1 MSKLQPPPP
10 GKLVFGLIYRES
22 IPARSCWE
30 ELEQLWGPWDYISA
44 ATAFRFT
51 GYYEKEM
58 GASLFRRWGCSRRLV
73 PQDQLAAVKLKTNE
87 LETRWEVKGQRQV
100 NVDPG
105 ILSAERLVL
114 ATGKNYIHRI
124 YLGSGV
130 YGDLTLIYSQG
141 SYRPLPWTYPDY
153 QVPET
158 IAMFNIIRKRYQMQ
172 IAATRNETAIGE
184 RRTKTGTPREF

>member
-1 MSKLQPPPP
+1 M
-10 GKLVFGLIYRES
+10 
-22 IPARSCWE
+22 
-30 ELEQLWGPWDYISA
+30 
-44 ATAFRFT
+44 
-51 GYYEKEM
+51 
-58 GASLFRRWGCSRRLV
+58 
-73 PQDQLAAVKLKTNE
+73 KTNE
-87 LETRWEVKGQRQV
+87 LETRWEVEGRRRV

-130 YGDLTLIYSQG
+130 YGDLTLIYSKG

-158 IAMFNIIRKRYQMQ
+158 IAMFNILRKRYRMQ
-172 IAATRNETAIGE
+172 LQIRNPKQIQ
-184 RRTKTGTPREF
+184 RHPL

>member
-1 MSKLQPPPP
+1 LSKPQPPPP
-10 GKLVFGLIYRES
+10 GKLIFGLIYRES
-22 IPARSCWE
+22 TLARSCWE
-30 ELEQLWGPWDYISA
+30 ELELLGGTWDYISGV
-44 ATAFRFT
+44 TAFRYT

-58 GASLFRRWGCSRRLV
+58 GTDLVRRWGCSRGLV

-87 LETRWEVKGQRQV
+87 LETRWKVEGRRQV

-114 ATGKNYIHRI
+114 ATGKNFIHRI

-130 YGDLTLIYSQG
+130 YGDLTLIYSKG

-158 IAMFNIIRKRYQMQ
+158 IAMFNILRKRYRMQ
-172 IAATRNETAIGE
+172 LQIEMQTRNPKHEI
-184 RRTKTGTPREF
+184 RDKFQ

>member
-1 MSKLQPPPP
+1 LSKPQSPPP

-22 IPARSCWE
+22 TSARGCWE
-30 ELEQLWGPWDYISA
+30 ELELLGGAWDYISA
-44 ATAFRFT
+44 VTAFGFT

-58 GASLFRRWGCSRRLV
+58 GTSLFRRWGCSRRLV
-73 PQDQLAAVKLKTNE
+73 PQDQLATIKLKTNE
-87 LETRWEVKGQRQV
+87 LETRWEVEGQRQV

-130 YGDLTLIYSQG
+130 YGDLTLIYSKG

-158 IAMFNIIRKRYQMQ
+158 IAMFNILRKRYQMQ
-172 IAATRNETAIGE
+172 IALTQGEAAIGE
-184 RRTKTGTPREF
+184 RRTKIGTPLEF

>member
-1 MSKLQPPPP
+1 
-10 GKLVFGLIYRES
+10 LVFGLIYRES
-22 IPARSCWE
+22 TTVRDCWE
-30 ELEQLWGPWDYISA
+30 ELERLGGAWDYISA
-44 ATAFRFT
+44 VTAFRFT

-58 GASLFRRWGCSRRLV
+58 GTSLFRRWGCSRRLV
-73 PQDQLAAVKLKTNE
+73 PQDQLATIKLKTNE
-87 LETRWEVKGQRQV
+87 LEARWEVNGQRQV

-114 ATGKNYIHRI
+114 ATGKNFIHRI

-130 YGDLTLIYSQG
+130 YGDLTLIYSKG

-158 IAMFNIIRKRYQMQ
+158 IAMFNILRKRYQMQ
-172 IAATRNETAIGE
+172 IAAESDEAAIRE
-184 RRTKTGTPREF
+184 RRTQI

>member
-1 MSKLQPPPP
+1 MKR
-10 GKLVFGLIYRES
+10 KWGLPCFDGGDAVE
-22 IPARSCWE
+22 
-30 ELEQLWGPWDYISA
+30 
-44 ATAFRFT
+44 
-51 GYYEKEM
+51 
-58 GASLFRRWGCSRRLV
+58 RLV
-73 PQDQLAAVKLKTNE
+73 PQDQLAAIKLKTNE
-87 LETRWEVKGQRQV
+87 LETRWEVEGQRQV

-158 IAMFNIIRKRYQMQ
+158 IAMFNIHPETIPNADRCDK
-172 IAATRNETAIGE
+172 RNETAIGE
-184 RRTKTGTPREF
+184 RRTKIGTPLEF

>member
-1 MSKLQPPPP
+1 MSKPQPPPP
-10 GKLVFGLIYRES
+10 GKLIFGLIYRES
-22 IPARSCWE
+22 TSARSCWE
-30 ELEQLWGPWDYISA
+30 ELELLGGPWDFISA
-44 ATAFRFT
+44 VTAFHFT

-58 GASLFRRWGCSRRLV
+58 GTSLFRRWGCSRRLV
-73 PQDQLAAVKLKTNE
+73 SQDQLAAIKLKTNE
-87 LETRWEVKGQRQV
+87 LETRWEVEGRRRV

-130 YGDLTLIYSQG
+130 YGDLTLIYSKG

-158 IAMFNIIRKRYQMQ
+158 IAMFNILRKRYRMQ
-172 IAATRNETAIGE
+172 LQIRNPKQIQ
-184 RRTKTGTPREF
+184 RHPL

>member
-1 MSKLQPPPP
+1 MI
-10 GKLVFGLIYRES
+10 FGLIYRES
-22 IPARSCWE
+22 TPARSCWE
-30 ELEQLWGPWDYISA
+30 ELERLGGPWDYISA
-44 ATAFRFT
+44 VTAFRFT

-73 PQDQLAAVKLKTNE
+73 PQDQLAAIKLKTNE
-87 LETRWEVKGQRQV
+87 LETRWEVEGQRQV

-130 YGDLTLIYSQG
+130 YGDLTLIYSKG

-158 IAMFNIIRKRYQMQ
+158 IAMFNILRKRYQMQ
-172 IAATRNETAIGE
+172 IAATRNEAAIGE
-184 RRTKTGTPREF
+184 RRTKIGTPLES

>member
-1 MSKLQPPPP
+1 MI
-10 GKLVFGLIYRES
+10 FGLIYRES
-22 IPARSCWE
+22 IPARCCWE
-30 ELEQLWGPWDYISA
+30 ELERLWGPWDYISA

-87 LETRWEVKGQRQV
+87 LETRWEVKGQRPV

-130 YGDLTLIYSQG
+130 YGDLTLIYSKG

-158 IAMFNIIRKRYQMQ
+158 VAMFNIIRKRYQMQ
-172 IAATRNETAIGE
+172 IQTRNSKVTYYD
-184 RRTKTGTPREF
+184 